1 MRPVHPAL
9 LVALFTPSAVM
20 RIGPAAATRRAFLG
34 FSAAALAPGSA
45 GAETEPE
52 DVILRRALDNNLS
65 FQRVIQRAKEDA
77 LISGD
82 KASCEELGRIIE
94 VDQEAVAF
102 EMGKLEGLAILQ
114 TNEIGDDASAV
125 YVGSIIKRVEKT
137 KTKIEKQIVRLKQ
150 KEKSAG
156 CYRAY
161 DSKPSSAFKTSTDF
175 KKSTDFKSDDLK
187 SRYSY

>member
-1 MRPVHPAL
+1 MKEVFFRYLSPSAWDPHEAAFSLVAAGGRGSRWRAASILAMRPVHPAL
-9 LVALFTPSAVM
+9 LFALFTPSTAM

-34 FSAAALAPGSA
+34 ISAAALAPGSA

-65 FQRVIQRAKEDA
+65 VQRVIQRAKEDA

-82 KASCEELGRIIE
+82 KASCEELERIIE

-114 TNEIGDDASAV
+114 TNEIGDDSSV
-125 YVGSIIKRVEKT
+125 LFVLFLIIFYATTR
-137 KTKIEKQIVRLKQ
+137 Q
-150 KEKSAG
+150 
-156 CYRAY
+156 Y
-161 DSKPSSAFKTSTDF
+161 
-175 KKSTDFKSDDLK
+175 
-187 SRYSY
+187 